1 MLQCC
6 FDYRDIRL
14 AGVSP
19 PVRKTTVYCA
29 LTNVPSNVMRSN
41 YKKPPTLL
49 VIITKTLDQMMA
61 AHA

>member
-1 MLQCC
+1 MLQC

-19 PVRKTTVYCA
+19 PVRKTTVCCA
-29 LTNVPSNVMRSN
+29 LTNVPSNVMGGN
-41 YKKPPTLL
+41 YKKNTRL
-49 VIITKTLDQMMA
+49 VIITKTLDQMMT

>member
-1 MLQCC
+1 MLEC
-6 FDYRDIRL
+6 FGYRNIRL

-29 LTNVPSNVMRSN
+29 LTNVPSNVMGGN
-41 YKKPPTLL
+41 YKKKPLL
-49 VIITKTLDQMMA
+49 VIITKTLDHMMT